1 MPVDHVANVMNGIA
15 DAVEVLN
22 DCIISLH
29 KSSRSWKRPQNKKR
43 YEIETDIEGSETKP
57 LEITLSENTNQYL
70 LTNAFTGEPYHPE
83 KDGKLSE
90 FIAGNASRPID
101 QGGNVAAKCV
111 IDNLIKTPEV
121 IIDNEENIVMMGQ
134 IYLFNSKQ
142 GVEYSIMTQ
151 AMSALSGITDRLGFS
166 IEGFKEN
173 WNMQY
178 ESEIRAAFAGIED
191 LDKEVPIL
199 NVVLKIPFDQAHLY
213 TMNSYL
219 HSPEN
224 VKESMLAKWK
234 KRTSPED
241 RHNQGEYEF
250 FLNALSSLP
259 SVAQTYIK
267 IELAMQLENLTQ
279 GTKPAD
285 GSKDD

>member
-1 MPVDHVANVMNGIA
+1 MSQIKEKNPELYQKLQEIQTQSESLNESIEFEQQTGVPVDHVANVMNGIA

-29 KSSRSWKRPQNKKR
+29 KSSRVGSAHKKP

-178 ESEIRAAFAGIED
+178 ESEIRAAFAGIE
-191 LDKEVPIL
+191 LLIMK
-199 NVVLKIPFDQAHLY
+199 
-213 TMNSYL
+213 
-219 HSPEN
+219 
-224 VKESMLAKWK
+224 
-234 KRTSPED
+234 
-241 RHNQGEYEF
+241 
-250 FLNALSSLP
+250 SLF
-259 SVAQTYIK
+259 
-267 IELAMQLENLTQ
+267 
-279 GTKPAD
+279 
-285 GSKDD
+285 

>member
-70 LTNAFTGEPYHPE
+70 LTNAFTGETYHPE

-111 IDNLIKTPEV
+111 IDRIKTPEV

-134 IYLFNSKQ
+134 TLFVQ
-142 GVEYSIMTQ
+142 
-151 AMSALSGITDRLGFS
+151 
-166 IEGFKEN
+166 FKT
-173 WNMQY
+173 
-178 ESEIRAAFAGIED
+178 GC
-191 LDKEVPIL
+191 
-199 NVVLKIPFDQAHLY
+199 
-213 TMNSYL
+213 
-219 HSPEN
+219 
-224 VKESMLAKWK
+224 
-234 KRTSPED
+234 
-241 RHNQGEYEF
+241 
-250 FLNALSSLP
+250 
-259 SVAQTYIK
+259 
-267 IELAMQLENLTQ
+267 
-279 GTKPAD
+279 
-285 GSKDD
+285 